1 MDVGIGL
8 PNPIPGTSGEEL
20 LEWARRADARG
31 FSTLATI
38 DRIAYPSYESMVVLA
53 AAAAVT
59 SRIGLLTN
67 ILLAPTR
74 DPVLLAKQAASV
86 DQLSGGRFTL
96 GLGVGGRPDDY
107 EATGQSFH
115 DRGRRMDHMLEVMQ
129 GVWSAGPAASDGGVA
144 WSPLPVRDGGVP
156 LLLGGMVDQSLRRVT
171 AYGVGWTA
179 SGMPPEQIADFVQSV
194 RQAWRES
201 GREGSPRIVAL
212 TYFSLGDDT
221 RERSEAYL
229 RDYYAF
235 LGDWA
240 EPVAQSAARSPDDVR
255 ARLSAF
261 REVGADELVFDP
273 TVADPEQVDRLADAI
288 R

>member
-8 PNPIPGTSGEEL
+8 PNPIPETPGEAL

-38 DRIAYPSYESMVVLA
+38 DRIAYPSYESLVALA

-59 SRIGLLTN
+59 SRIELLTN
-67 ILLAPTR
+67 ILIAPTR

-86 DQLSGGRFTL
+86 DQLSGGRLTL
-96 GLGVGGRPDDY
+96 GLGVGGRPDDF
-107 EATGQSFH
+107 EASSQSFH
-115 DRGRRMDHMLEVMQ
+115 DRGRRMDRMLEVMRQ
-129 GVWSAGPAASDGGVA
+129 VWGAGAAPSDGAA
-144 WSPLPVRDGGVP
+144 WSPPPVRDGGVP

-171 AYGVGWTA
+171 AHGVGWTA

-194 RQAWRES
+194 RHAWRES

-212 TYFSLGDDT
+212 TYFSLGDT

-235 LGDWA
+235 AGDAA
-240 EPVAQSAARSPDDVR
+240 EAIAQSAARSPDDVR

-261 REVGADELVFDP
+261 QEVGVDELVLDP
-273 TVADPEQVDRLADAI
+273 TVADPEQVDLLADAI
-288 R
+288 L

>member
-8 PNPIPGTSGEEL
+8 PNPIPETSGEAL
-20 LEWARRADARG
+20 LEWARRADDRG

-115 DRGRRMDHMLEVMQ
+115 DRGRRMDRMLEVMR
-129 GVWSAGPAASDGGVA
+129 GVWGAGPAASDRAA
-144 WSPLPVRDGGVP
+144 WSPRPVRERGVP

-171 AYGVGWTA
+171 AHGVGWTA
-179 SGMPPEQIADFVQSV
+179 SGMPPDQIADFVQRV

-235 LGDWA
+235 LGEWA

-261 REVGADELVFDP
+261 REVGADELIFDP
-273 TVADPEQVDRLADAI
+273 TVADPEQVDRLADATL
-288 R
+288 